1 MYNRKEVSLQS
12 CVKVTRIV
20 FKILVIC
27 FIHLAAIKDSFYH
40 ALDQR
45 LPKLEDLRN
54 ILSSIVHYINENIF
68 ESSTSE
74 LRNNLSDDGVNSW
87 SEMIQ
92 LVKKLESK
100 NKFKHSYAIPV
111 FHTLLLHMGLQ
122 LFSDFEMA
130 QNSLK
135 ELHSC
140 FVRLETA
147 ETPKKRKL
155 MEGTIEEHEPVWIEV
170 VVDLFLSLL
179 SHNSH
184 LLRSVIGCVFPYLC
198 PHLTITGIRQILDV
212 LDPKNEDNPLLKTNE
227 DDDGDSEE
235 EDSNDEESNSEDS
248 EVDYIE
254 SDSEGNDQQETTTD
268 KLRLAV
274 REALHKSGFQ
284 TDDESEDMDNMD
296 EEEGNRLD
304 KALAE
309 AFKLVKKNNKGK
321 KNNKQTKDDKAL
333 THFRVRVLDLIEIYL
348 ESEPSMLQCLEIA
361 CLLLQTLEFSIRD
374 VHQKP
379 LECRIRTCLKKITG
393 LKKFSSNSDV
403 TEDILSNML
412 QSFLDKGSRSAFIY
426 QDMGDIIAECCMF
439 IIRCS
444 QMIEPL
450 IKTPKKSKKHSKIE
464 DIFKRSLET
473 YFNKRDCLLPLPL
486 FKNALQLIWNGNWLL
501 VPLLIEFAF
510 KNDIRPFRRGQALE
524 LLNIFY
530 TNARFRNTNID
541 EFKKRI
547 GPLETTLSNQ
557 AISLFQQLA
566 TNVQESK
573 VKEKFV
579 CNLLTLLSSV
589 KLANASTNINWNV
602 IGESVR
608 EYRSHV
614 TLAKDAKKAY
624 NKLCRTIGVSNFV
637 KMQLVKQ
644 TDKAD
649 NKGDDSTQESEND
662 DSNAAIKNKRK
673 KNKSMNDKQKLKKE
687 ARLLRLKASSEGLS
701 NEFAFSNVALSNIKI
716 EESDEEASDDDLHKK
731 QKLKMNKQNVT
742 ANSNQSSRNDEIAQ
756 NEQPK
761 KKKLKKIKKQ
771 ILNGNST
778 VTETTTNKKVKKN
791 KKKRNHS
798 ESDSP
803 NKKKSKT

>member
-1 MYNRKEVSLQS
+1 M
-12 CVKVTRIV
+12 T
-20 FKILVIC
+20 
-27 FIHLAAIKDSFYH
+27 IKDSFYH

-54 ILSSIVHYINENIF
+54 ILSSIVHYINENVF
-68 ESSTSE
+68 ESSTIE
-74 LRNNLSDDGVNSW
+74 LRNNLSDDGLKCW

-100 NKFKHSYAIPV
+100 NKFKHNYAIPV

-140 FVRLETA
+140 FARLEST
-147 ETPKKRKL
+147 ETPKKQRN
-155 MEGTIEEHEPVWIEV
+155 MVEGTLEEYEPVWIEV

-184 LLRSVIGCVFPYLC
+184 LLRSIIGCVFPYLC
-198 PHLTITGIRQILDV
+198 PHLTVTAIRQILDV
-212 LDPKNEDNPLLKTNE
+212 LDPKNEDNPLLKNNEE
-227 DDDGDSEE
+227 DD
-235 EDSNDEESNSEDS
+235 EDSDVDSNDEKDEESNSEES
-248 EVDYIE
+248 ESDVDDIE
-254 SDSEGNDQQETTTD
+254 SDLEENGQQETATD

-274 REALHKSGFQ
+274 REALHKSGYQ

-296 EEEGNRLD
+296 EEEGKKLD

-309 AFKLVKKNNKGK
+309 AFKLAKKNNKGK

-348 ESEPSMLQCLEIA
+348 DSEPSMLQCLEIA

-374 VHQKP
+374 AHQKP
-379 LECRIRTCLKKITG
+379 LEFRVRSCLKKLTG
-393 LKKFSSNSDV
+393 LKKFNTNLDV

-412 QSFLDKGSRSAFIY
+412 TSFLDKGSRSAFIY

-444 QMIEPL
+444 QMLKPL
-450 IKTPKKSKKHSKIE
+450 TTSPNKSKKHSKIE
-464 DIFKRSLET
+464 DIFKESLET
-473 YFNKRDCLLPLPL
+473 FFIKRDCLLPLPL
-486 FKNALQLIWNGNWLL
+486 FKNALQLVWNGNWLL
-501 VPLLIEFAF
+501 VPLLIEYAF

-524 LLNIFY
+524 LLIIFY
-530 TNARFRNTNID
+530 TNARFRNANI
-541 EFKKRI
+541 EKFKKRI
-547 GPLETTLSNQ
+547 GPLEIILSKQ
-557 AISLFQQLA
+557 SISLFQQLA

-573 VKEKFV
+573 IREKFV
-579 CNLLTLLSSV
+579 YHLLTLLSAV
-589 KLANASTNINWNV
+589 KSANTGDNMNWEV
-602 IGESVR
+602 IGKSVR

-614 TLAKDAKKAY
+614 TLAKDAKLAY
-624 NKLCRTIGVSNFV
+624 NKLCRILGISNMV
-637 KMQLVKQ
+637 KMQLKQQSVKAKN
-644 TDKAD
+644 KA
-649 NKGDDSTQESEND
+649 NNLSEESKNNN
-662 DSNAAIKNKRK
+662 NATITNKRK
-673 KNKSMNDKQKLKKE
+673 NNKNQNKQKKKE

-701 NEFAFSNVALSNIKI
+701 NEFAFSNVALSDIKLCGEVSEEDSPKEKNIK
-716 EESDEEASDDDLHKK
+716 K
-731 QKLKMNKQNVT
+731 NKQNVSQ
-742 ANSNQSSRNDEIAQ
+742 NSNQANSSEDEIVQ

-771 ILNGNST
+771 NNIQTQILNGNSP
-778 VTETTTNKKVKKN
+778 VANEAKTNNKVKKN
-791 KKKRNHS
+791 EKKRNHS

-803 NKKKSKT
+803 NKKKTKI